1 MGFTELFIHKYR
13 YARDSDFN
21 TYLCPACYESDE
33 YENHFLT
40 ECPVYED
47 LRKKY
52 IRNLPNVAVNIEFL
66 LSEQDPMVIRA
77 VARYLYYA
85 FKRREEAVATAVNEE
100 AYTT

>member
-1 MGFTELFIHKYR
+1 MGFTELFVHKYR

-21 TYLCPACYESDE
+21 IYLCPACYESDE
-33 YENHFLT
+33 YESNFLI
-40 ECPVYED
+40 EYPVYED
-47 LRKKY
+47 LRKKF
-52 IRNLPNVAVNIEFL
+52 IRNLPNVAVDIDFL

-77 VARYLYYA
+77 VARYLHYA